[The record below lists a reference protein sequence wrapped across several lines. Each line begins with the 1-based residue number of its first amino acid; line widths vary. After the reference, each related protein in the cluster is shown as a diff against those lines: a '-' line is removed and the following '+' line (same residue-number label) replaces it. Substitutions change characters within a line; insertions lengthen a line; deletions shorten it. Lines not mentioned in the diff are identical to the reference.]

1 MPTAARRAA
10 EAASEAA
17 ATAAALAEAEAQD
30 ESSKIPKSLVDR
42 MLSTKLQALSST
54 PNEAPMLDADLSS
67 AMQYATQAFI
77 SLVGGV
83 AADLC
88 EDAKRLT
95 LTADDVLEALDVL
108 DMSDFA
114 SREWNGGMRQVLERM
129 LAAYRK
135 EQEGKP
141 KSRRGAKRGAS
152 GASPDTEE
160 AKKPK
165 LEGEAG
171 GASANGGPSPGER
184 DDGEL

>member
-1 MPTAARRAA
+1 
-10 EAASEAA
+10 
-17 ATAAALAEAEAQD
+17 
-30 ESSKIPKSLVDR
+30 
-42 MLSTKLQALSST
+42 
-54 PNEAPMLDADLSS
+54 
-67 AMQYATQAFI
+67 
-77 SLVGGV
+77 
-83 AADLC
+83 
-88 EDAKRLT
+88 
-95 LTADDVLEALDVL
+95 
-108 DMSDFA
+108 
-114 SREWNGGMRQVLERM
+114 MRQVLERM

-171 GASANGGPSPGER
+171 GAAANGGPSPGER